1 MSSSTAPKVGDTITT
16 YDQLKQLPDGTVL
29 TFNRLDGASRF
40 VQHDGDT
47 ANLLDKDGDLRNWAS
62 AAHPLGDVSYVVTS
76 IPEADPEP
84 EPEWRVGQTVDTYE
98 ELRKLPEGTVITRD
112 ADGRR
117 RTIETRGGVLGAWDH
132 EGGIM
137 LLGESGGDSFAGATP
152 KYTIA
157 RLPVATEA
165 RAHIG
170 AAPAAEC
177 RAAASKLRELAQR
190 ATPGP
195 WRLGSDR
202 WAALV
207 ADRKHPDR
215 MVGGGWEWDD
225 AYGGCLV
232 AESLM
237 RPDREYF
244 ATMNPLVGAALAGLL
259 DEVAGHAESN
269 DEYDGF
275 PPESVITGY
284 TPAVTIARLINGDAS

>member
-1 MSSSTAPKVGDTITT
+1 MT
-16 YDQLKQLPDGTVL
+16 
-29 TFNRLDGASRF
+29 LD
-40 VQHDGDT
+40 
-47 ANLLDKDGDLRNWAS
+47 
-62 AAHPLGDVSYVVTS
+62 
-76 IPEADPEP
+76 
-84 EPEWRVGQTVDTYE
+84 
-98 ELRKLPEGTVITRD
+98 
-112 ADGRR
+112 
-117 RTIETRGGVLGAWDH
+117 
-132 EGGIM
+132 
-137 LLGESGGDSFAGATP
+137 
-152 KYTIA
+152 
-157 RLPVATEA
+157 EA

-244 ATMNPLVGAALAGLL
+244 AAMHPLVGAALAGLL

-284 TPAVTIARLINGDAS
+284 TPAVTIARLINGVAS

>member
-1 MSSSTAPKVGDTITT
+1 MT
-16 YDQLKQLPDGTVL
+16 
-29 TFNRLDGASRF
+29 LD
-40 VQHDGDT
+40 
-47 ANLLDKDGDLRNWAS
+47 
-62 AAHPLGDVSYVVTS
+62 
-76 IPEADPEP
+76 
-84 EPEWRVGQTVDTYE
+84 
-98 ELRKLPEGTVITRD
+98 
-112 ADGRR
+112 
-117 RTIETRGGVLGAWDH
+117 
-132 EGGIM
+132 
-137 LLGESGGDSFAGATP
+137 
-152 KYTIA
+152 
-157 RLPVATEA
+157 EA

-202 WAALV
+202 WVALV

-244 ATMNPLVGAALAGLL
+244 AAMHPLVGAALADLL
-259 DEVAGHAESN
+259 DSLADDAEQSIDDHAAYGAPPR
-269 DEYDGF
+269 DEL
-275 PPESVITGY
+275 VL
-284 TPAVTIARLINGDAS
+284 ARLINGNAP